1 MHRCNEDAAAS
12 KTATLTLRIQPEIK
26 EAPKR
31 AAELGHRSIANMVE
45 VLIPEHCRVEEIATD
60 VSSNNNHAGKGASS

>member
-1 MHRCNEDAAAS
+1 M
-12 KTATLTLRIQPEIK
+12 K

-45 VLIPEHCRVEEIATD
+45 VLIREHCRVEGIATD